1 MSVLHIIGIVITL
14 ASIVALSI
22 YSGKATKEK
31 KGAGAWV
38 VSGAIMGTLV
48 GGSSTVGDFAIRPT
62 FCRGFDIVYNYAYGI
77 CCR

>member
-1 MSVLHIIGIVITL
+1 MSVLHIIGIIITL

-31 KGAGAWV
+31 KGAGTWA

-48 GGSSTVGDFAIRPT
+48 GGSSTVGTAQL
-62 FCRGFDIVYNYAYGI
+62 AYQFGMSAW
-77 CCR
+77 